1 MSETSSSTP
10 EQAEASPPDPAKEGA
25 PAPETE
31 GAATA
36 DSPDGEAAKAPDA
49 EAATAPDGEAAKA
62 PDGEAAKAPDAEAAT
77 APPAAPPK
85 PPGKMRR
92 AWTKLRVWAN
102 IAGVWIARQFEG
114 VPPRRSWTLLG
125 TALLPALA
133 ILLFDT
139 ISRRE
144 IFVNRAGPP
153 IGGYIGG
160 AALSLSLWGFTL
172 ESARHPRRRVRYPA
186 MLIVGITA
194 FFGLGGQLLFQATSH
209 EYFNRDAVLFSIEMW
224 PIILDYL
231 LQNAAVNLGVLF
243 GSAALAIA
251 YAAIRHRLHG
261 PRQRLATIGWGFAV
275 LACLLN
281 AFIPWRAPASKH
293 GLPPEVLF
301 WHAAGG
307 AGLYATGFID
317 KPPAL
322 PPGKHLQLPPSK
334 APAVAAAPDIVLIF
348 GESVRRDEVCSQPS
362 ESCKKS
368 PELDATAPERIGFR
382 HSFSVASCT
391 EVASAVLWSGLHI
404 LSKPEELQTAPLV
417 WDFAKARGY
426 RTGYLTS
433 QNLSFQDQG
442 TFLRTSAIDEK
453 REARDRN
460 PHSDVDIGSPDEVS
474 AAEALAFI
482 EKGGGPA
489 FAVLHFSNTHLPY
502 RQVPGHTPHQKSA
515 DKPSGKK
522 PANEAADARHMK
534 YLNSL
539 VHQDAV
545 IGDFLRGL
553 RKTERGKRA
562 IVIYTADHGEAW
574 GEHGS
579 WTHTFDLYGE
589 QINVPLWIDA
599 PAGSLTDAQRNWL
612 RGGADNRPVYTADVT
627 ATVLDMLGA
636 LDDKDY
642 SANTSRLAGT
652 SLLRPLGAREIML
665 SNCPPFRGCFPDA
678 WGMVRWP
685 LKFHYVGRETDS
697 VCVDIRKDP
706 AEKSPLPTERCQ
718 PMRDALNKHYGVRF
732 DKTWN
737 KYLNA
742 HPSAGSGS
750 GSGSAGGSGSGSASG
765 K

>member
-1 MSETSSSTP
+1 MSETSSPTP
-10 EQAEASPPDPAKEGA
+10 DQAETSPPDPAGASAPGPESAADPA
-25 PAPETE
+25 PAPEIAASEIAATE
-31 GAATA
+31 GAAPA
-36 DSPDGEAAKAPDA
+36 EIAAAVDA
-49 EAATAPDGEAAKA
+49 G
-62 PDGEAAKAPDAEAAT
+62 
-77 APPAAPPK
+77 APPAAPAPVAPK
-85 PPGKMRR
+85 PPGKARR
-92 AWTKLRVWAN
+92 ALTKIGRGLRV
-102 IAGVWIARQFEG
+102 AGAWIARQFEG
-114 VPPRRSWTLLG
+114 VPARRAWLLLG
-125 TALLPALA
+125 TALAPPLA
-133 ILLFDT
+133 ILIFDCV
-139 ISRRE
+139 SRRE
-144 IFVNRAGPP
+144 MFVNRAGPP

-160 AALSLSLWGFTL
+160 AALSLSLWGFSL

-186 MLIVGITA
+186 LLIVAITA
-194 FFGLGGQLLFQATSH
+194 FFGIGGQLLFQATSH
-209 EYFNRDAVLFSIEMW
+209 EYYNRDAVLFSIEMW

-231 LQNAAVNLGVLF
+231 LQNAPVNLGVLF
-243 GSAALAIA
+243 GSAALAVA
-251 YAAIRHRLHG
+251 YAAIRGHLHG
-261 PRQRLATIGWGFAV
+261 PRKRLATIGWGFAV

-307 AGLYATGFID
+307 AGLYATGLIQ

-334 APAVAAAPDIVLIF
+334 TPVAADAPDIVLIF

-368 PELDATAPERIGFR
+368 PELDATAPGRVGFKN
-382 HSFSVASCT
+382 SFSVASCT
-391 EVASAVLWSGLHI
+391 EVSSAILWSGLHI
-404 LSKPEELQTAPLV
+404 FSKPETLQTAPLV
-417 WDFAKARGY
+417 WDYAKARGY

-442 TFLRTSAIDEK
+442 TFLRTSQIDEK

-460 PHSDVDIGSPDEVS
+460 AHSDVDIGSPDEVS

-489 FAVLHFSNTHLPY
+489 FTVLHFSNTHLPY
-502 RQVPGHTPHQKSA
+502 RQVPGHTPHQKVV
-515 DKPSGKK
+515 DKPDTKK
-522 PANEAADARHMK
+522 AAADAADARHMK
-534 YLNSL
+534 YLNAL

-589 QINVPLWIDA
+589 QINVPLWVDA
-599 PAGSLTDAQRNWL
+599 PDGSLTETQRSWL
-612 RGGADNRPVYTADVT
+612 RGGADSRPAYTADVT
-627 ATVLDMLGA
+627 ATVLDLLGA
-636 LDDKDY
+636 LGDPDMA
-642 SANTSRLAGT
+642 SSTSQLAGT
-652 SLLRPLGAREIML
+652 SLLRPLGARDITL

-685 LKFHYVGRETDS
+685 IKFHYVGREMDS
-697 VCVDIRKDP
+697 TCVDLRKDP
-706 AEKSPLPTERCQ
+706 LEKSPLPAERCAK
-718 PMRDALNKHYGVRF
+718 MREVLSKHYGPRV
-732 DKTWN
+732 DKTYS
-737 KYLNA
+737 KYLAA
-742 HPSAGSGS
+742 HPSAASAESGS
-750 GSGSAGGSGSGSASG
+750 ESASASVSGSSSASAQ
-765 K
+765 